1 MPESAQPFMGAIG
14 ADLDWHGLPPFF
26 ESKQNKR
33 GKVCLSGLDGAIPE
47 NW

>member
-1 MPESAQPFMGAIG
+1 MDSS
-14 ADLDWHGLPPFF
+14 FF

-33 GKVCLSGLDGAIPE
+33 GKVCLFGLDEAIPE